1 MGWDMPEPSL
11 EPKEEPMYLCPVC
24 GEELNFDDK
33 VYRNC
38 GGTVIGCQHC
48 VDVDD
53 AEDVEHLLDKEF

>member
-1 MGWDMPEPSL
+1 
-11 EPKEEPMYLCPVC
+11 MYLCPVC

-38 GGTVIGCQHC
+38 GGEVIGCQHC

-53 AEDVEHLLDKEF
+53 AEDVKHLLDEE